1 MAAPE
6 MDTPAYTPIA
16 RFRSFPSGK
25 VTAISASEVGAANA
39 PPMPCTTRAMSSQ
52 AWSVAKPPASEPS
65 ANSSDA
71 EHEDPPPPEQVAGAP
86 AEQQQPAEGERVGVD
101 DPFQVGT
108 GKVQRV
114 LDVRQRHV
122 DDGGIEHDHELR
134 GRDDREREAEPPW
147 RRRRRARRVDGGDG
161 WCRTLRLS

>member
-6 MDTPAYTPIA
+6 MDTPEYTPIA

-39 PPMPCTTRAMSSQ
+39 PPMPCTIRAISRK
-52 AWSVAKPPASEPS
+52 AWSVANPPASEPS
-65 ANSSDA
+65 VKSAMPND
-71 EHEDPPPPEQVAGAP
+71 EDPPAPEQVAGPP

-101 DPFQVGT
+101 HPFQVGT

-122 DDGGIEHDHELR
+122 HDRGVEHHHQLR
-134 GRDDREREAEPPW
+134 GGDHREREPEPP
-147 RRRRRARRVDGGDG
+147 RRRRLPDGRPDGGRG
-161 WCRTLRLS
+161 